1 MKNTLGYYRIEYESG
16 TVQLLP
22 LITKDTFEIIKELR
36 GQKSDLEVQIKTL
49 KSKKKHIDHLVPAL
63 LDINKQLKEY
73 PNNFFVYGSPMFT
86 AITTGVIDIS
96 DPKSGNF
103 GQYPVTITKI
113 EDTDNGV
120 DNEEMES
127 EVID

>member
-1 MKNTLGYYRIEYESG
+1 MKNTLGYYRIEYDG
-16 TVQLLP
+16 GPVQLLP
-22 LITKDTFEIIKELR
+22 LVTKDTFEVIKELR

-63 LDINKQLKEY
+63 LDINKELKEY
-73 PNNFFVYGSPMFT
+73 PNNFFVEGSPMHT

-113 EDTDNGV
+113 EDTEDGV
-120 DNEEMES
+120 DNEDD
-127 EVID
+127 ID